1 MQKDP
6 MQKRKLVSE
15 YQVTHQFSHRPRN
28 KFTRFSHGSIAAI
41 IGAISCGVLIIITLF
56 QIL

>member
-1 MQKDP
+1 MQNDP
-6 MQKRKLVSE
+6 MKKRKLVSE
-15 YQVTHQFSHRPRN
+15 YQPTHQFSHKPTI